1 MPFLSPSR
9 FLFRHAFNVS
19 TACLAFLAIGGPAMA
34 AEKAAP
40 ACASIAFHP
49 VPAGLTDGQQDAGLY
64 KSRFGRIEV
73 KTNVKGGE
81 AQGYFVEI
89 NGKPLG
95 RVPGTLPASVVG
107 CAKLKGLSAPS
118 HPLQPCVGDR
128 LVVLIGHNAD
138 DRYIL
143 LYGRSAGV
151 SRFCSAGLAP

>member
-1 MPFLSPSR
+1 
-9 FLFRHAFNVS
+9 
-19 TACLAFLAIGGPAMA
+19 MA

-118 HPLQPCVGDR
+118 HPFQPCVGDR

>member
-1 MPFLSPSR
+1 MLW
-9 FLFRHAFNVS
+9 
-19 TACLAFLAIGGPAMA
+19 LAPASA
-34 AEKAAP
+34 AVDKTPP

-89 NGKPLG
+89 NGKPLAPVSG
-95 RVPGTLPASVVG
+95 ALPAAVVA
-107 CAKLKGLSAPS
+107 CAKVKGLTAPNR
-118 HPLQPCVGDR
+118 PLQPCVGDR

-143 LYGRSAGV
+143 LYGRSGGAP
-151 SRFCSAGLAP
+151 RFCSAGLAP